1 MRYTFLLRPSDG
13 MADVT
18 VSKTVV
24 ETRVGSNPTS
34 GTITIKE
41 LWINLDPE
49 LFFSSTF
56 LSEYGRRL

>member
-1 MRYTFLLRPSDG
+1 

-49 LFFSSTF
+49 LFFLQRFFRNTGGTF
-56 LSEYGRRL
+56 KA

>member
-1 MRYTFLLRPSDG
+1 MAKMSDASSTSFTLDSLFGMRYTSLLRPSDG

-34 GTITIKE
+34 GTT
-41 LWINLDPE
+41 
-49 LFFSSTF
+49 
-56 LSEYGRRL
+56 